1 MTTDSIQQE
10 LQQAVLDFT
19 LGDYQVALEKL
30 DRVIFNDLECFDAHL
45 AKAEVLYAMQQY
57 ERALAAAEEAEKI
70 ESDDAH
76 LKTSL
81 SRIWMRLGNK
91 KKAEAYGAE
100 AKMLSW
106 KKELLQGEHPDP
118 SSL

>member
-1 MTTDSIQQE
+1 MTSDATQQE

-19 LGDYQVALEKL
+19 LGEYKVALEKL
-30 DRVIFNDLECFDAHL
+30 ERVIFNDPECFDAHL
-45 AKAEVLYAMQQY
+45 AKTEVLYSMEQY

-70 ESDDAH
+70 ESEDAH

-91 KKAEAYGAE
+91 EKAEAYGAE

-106 KKELLQGEHPDP
+106 KKEILLGDQPDP